1 MQQAATHLMRAY
13 ARQPVTFARGSGAR
27 LWDEQGVEYL
37 DAIAGVAVTSLGHG
51 HPEIAAA
58 IAEQAALLMHTSNV
72 FRVEW
77 QERLGQRLCALAGM
91 EKAFFCNSGAEAN
104 EAALKLARL
113 HGHRRQVA
121 QPQIVVMENGFHGRT
136 LATLSATGNP
146 AKQQGFEPLLP
157 GFLRVPYDDIA
168 AVRQLAEQRDD
179 IVAVLLEPVQGEGGI
194 RVAGADY
201 LRHLRALC
209 DRHGWLLMLDEIQA
223 GMGRTGAWFGHQH
236 AGIAPDV
243 MTLAKALGNGFPI
256 GACLARGPAA
266 DLFSPGQHGSTFGGN
281 PLACRVACTVLDIMA
296 RDGMPQRAAALGQR
310 LLAGLRRALEGHPQ
324 VVAVRGQ
331 GLMAGIELDRNCQ
344 ELVGRALAEQRLLI
358 TVTRERTIRLLPP
371 LVCDEAQ
378 IDEIVARLARLLSG
392 DSAQAIT
399 PSNAA
404 GPVAAGQT
412 ETRT

>member
-1 MQQAATHLMRAY
+1 
-13 ARQPVTFARGSGAR
+13 
-27 LWDEQGVEYL
+27 
-37 DAIAGVAVTSLGHG
+37 
-51 HPEIAAA
+51 
-58 IAEQAALLMHTSNV
+58 
-72 FRVEW
+72 
-77 QERLGQRLCALAGM
+77 
-91 EKAFFCNSGAEAN
+91 
-104 EAALKLARL
+104 
-113 HGHRRQVA
+113 
-121 QPQIVVMENGFHGRT
+121 
-136 LATLSATGNP
+136 
-146 AKQQGFEPLLP
+146 
-157 GFLRVPYDDIA
+157 
-168 AVRQLAEQRDD
+168 
-179 IVAVLLEPVQGEGGI
+179 
-194 RVAGADY
+194 
-201 LRHLRALC
+201 
-209 DRHGWLLMLDEIQA
+209 
-223 GMGRTGAWFGHQH
+223 
-236 AGIAPDV
+236 
-243 MTLAKALGNGFPI
+243 
-256 GACLARGPAA
+256 
-266 DLFSPGQHGSTFGGN
+266 
-281 PLACRVACTVLDIMA
+281 MA